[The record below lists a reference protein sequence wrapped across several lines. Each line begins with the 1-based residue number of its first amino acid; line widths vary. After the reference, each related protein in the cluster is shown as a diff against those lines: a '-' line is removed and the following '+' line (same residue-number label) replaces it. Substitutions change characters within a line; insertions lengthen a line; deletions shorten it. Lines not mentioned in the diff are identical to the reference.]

1 MAELHDFRL
10 YYWML
15 AIPELKS
22 SKTRITF
29 AFALEHRR
37 LGMDR
42 KTITERGASYK
53 MRVTPAIWRL
63 TDQYL
68 DRLIEEYKNE

>member
-1 MAELHDFRL
+1 
-10 YYWML
+10 ML
-15 AIPELKS
+15 DIPEIKS
-22 SKTRITF
+22 NKTRNTF

-42 KTITERGASYK
+42 KTITELGAKYK
-53 MRVTPAIWRL
+53 MRVTPTIWRL

-68 DRLIEEYKNE
+68 DKLIEEYNNE

>member
-1 MAELHDFRL
+1 MEQLHDFRL
-10 YYWML
+10 YDWML
-15 AIPELKS
+15 DIPELKS
-22 SKTRITF
+22 CKTTVTF

-42 KTITERGASYK
+42 KTITAIGAQNK

-68 DRLIEEYKNE
+68 DRLIESYKNE